1 MGNSHYTSPVKKQKS
16 SRRNTVEKLV
26 SALANFSE
34 TPDSQWGDFFIAMR
48 ADRDVLVQSGA
59 SYHNETADEFRESTV
74 EWALVEL
81 QWWCEDNK
89 ISIRNTV
96 KFRLFG
102 LDMASGA
109 LEKVDTDSV
118 YQRLRSAPS
127 RFQRQFVLVDAAR
140 APKGLLPALEARIRH
155 IHGEAALKKPLRFKS

>member
-1 MGNSHYTSPVKKQKS
+1 MKKRKSPQRKTAK
-16 SRRNTVEKLV
+16 ELA
-26 SALANFSE
+26 SALANFQE
-34 TPDSQWGDFFIAMR
+34 TPDSQWGDFFVAMR
-48 ADRDVLVQSGA
+48 ADRDVLVRSGT
-59 SYHNETADEFRESTV
+59 SYLNETMAEFRESTV

-89 ISIRNTV
+89 VSIRNTV

-109 LEKVDTDSV
+109 LEKVDTDYV
-118 YQRLRSAPS
+118 YQRLRNAPS

-140 APKGLLPALEARIRH
+140 SPKELLPALEARIRH
-155 IHGEAALKKPLRFKS
+155 IHGELALKKPLHFKS